1 MESYN
6 VVAVNNFK
14 FLDILGPAWFKPNVK
29 QSFLG
34 EHITIG
40 YELFIGLY
48 PDIQFMKTK
57 KSAFLSEHDLLRCCC
72 SFIKQNKRLT
82 CNWLKQL
89 LRALNLLNNNKAL
102 NNGQTLVSAV
112 TFRK

>member
-14 FLDILGPAWFKPNVK
+14 FLDIQGPVWFKPNFK
-29 QSFLG
+29 QSFVG

-48 PDIQFMKTK
+48 PDIQFKKTK
-57 KSAFLSEHDLLRCCC
+57 KSVENIR
-72 SFIKQNKRLT
+72 
-82 CNWLKQL
+82 
-89 LRALNLLNNNKAL
+89 
-102 NNGQTLVSAV
+102 
-112 TFRK
+112 

>member
-1 MESYN
+1 MRENFHFMESYN

-57 KSAFLSEHDLLRCCC
+57 KSVENVR
-72 SFIKQNKRLT
+72 
-82 CNWLKQL
+82 
-89 LRALNLLNNNKAL
+89 
-102 NNGQTLVSAV
+102 
-112 TFRK
+112 